1 MVKQNNMLTAD
12 DVVDLLAIHLLG
24 IIPED
29 KAVIISTNRGTPIAL
44 DTKSLAGHA
53 YRNIA
58 KRIMGET
65 VPLLELDKGSGFF
78 NRISSVFGS
87 GE

>member
-1 MVKQNNMLTAD
+1 MLSSD

-29 KAVIISTNRGTPIAL
+29 KGVLISTNKGTPIAL
-44 DTKSLAGHA
+44 DDKSLAGQA
-53 YRNIA
+53 YRNISR
-58 KRIMGET
+58 RILGEN
-65 VPLLELDKGSGFF
+65 VPLLNLDKGSGFF

>member
-1 MVKQNNMLTAD
+1 MVKQNNMLSAD

-24 IIPED
+24 IVPED
-29 KAVIISTNRGTPIAL
+29 KGVIISTNKGTPIVL
-44 DTKSLAGHA
+44 DNKNLAGQA

-58 KRIMGET
+58 KRLMGET